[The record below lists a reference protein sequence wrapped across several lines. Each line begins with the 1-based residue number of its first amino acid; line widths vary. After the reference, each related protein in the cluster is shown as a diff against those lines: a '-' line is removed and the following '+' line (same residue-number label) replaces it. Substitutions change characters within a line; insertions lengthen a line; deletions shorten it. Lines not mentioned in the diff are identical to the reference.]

1 MDPDPIKS
9 MGMND
14 GDVSGEGEAS
24 NHKRR
29 AQFGQW
35 HTPPHPFFPAPTG
48 TSNPDTSAKAGGIS
62 SDTLSAVAPVS
73 NSLADITVPPEI
85 FKGANPADYPA
96 LEEAYRRGAAAAVA
110 FSQAAA
116 MQQGVGN
123 KMSSALSCPNLT
135 DMLPPI
141 GVPFGMPN
149 PEQLLGMAMP
159 PVPGNTTAKASAR
172 SKPATVVSTTTTA
185 VDTAQN
191 GNIPN
196 TSSAG
201 AAISA
206 SKTKIPAQP
215 QHPGQ
220 QAWFNAQVARSVSLP
235 DMTRYNNAENRA
247 QFEDEKRKKRL
258 ARNRA
263 SARLRRLRKKN
274 LVESYEHEV
283 GVLETSLSKL
293 KAHTWGSGDCE
304 ALLEALSMERGQ
316 QNLGVEE
323 RKELIVSIL
332 SQQREQIA
340 NLMEAHLETMMLTW
354 GAKVSQGEIDVDE
367 NSEEA
372 KLAAE
377 LEEVLKLTPEQKRF
391 LSDLDTGEEE
401 RKAISAVDVCLEAM
415 MNNTWL
421 MNHGVEECTEQFA
434 SILNP
439 AQMSKFMI
447 WTDQNSDSIDCLDY
461 VHAPPAAAPPAQSP
475 VFLFGTDQAEDE
487 NQDQR
492 QQD

>member
-1 MDPDPIKS
+1 MEL
-9 MGMND
+9 ND
-14 GDVSGEGEAS
+14 GDTSGEGEAS

-35 HTPPHPFFPAPTG
+35 TTPPHPFFPTPTVP
-48 TSNPDTSAKAGGIS
+48 SNPDMGAKTGVVIANATSEHASVPTA
-62 SDTLSAVAPVS
+62 
-73 NSLADITVPPEI
+73 LADITIPPEI
-85 FKGANPADYPA
+85 FKGANPVDYPA

-110 FSQAAA
+110 FSQAAVL
-116 MQQGVGN
+116 QQGAGN
-123 KMSSALSCPNLT
+123 KMNSAISCPNLT
-135 DMLPPI
+135 EMLPPMV
-141 GVPFGMPN
+141 VPFGMPN

-159 PVPGNTTAKASAR
+159 AVPGSTTAKASA
-172 SKPATVVSTTTTA
+172 SKPTTLVSTTSTADVVKNGVIPSASVTGPTTA
-185 VDTAQN
+185 AT
-191 GNIPN
+191 
-196 TSSAG
+196 
-201 AAISA
+201 
-206 SKTKIPAQP
+206 KTKMTTQTH
-215 QHPGQ
+215 HPVQ

-304 ALLEALSMERGQ
+304 ALLAALSMERGQ

-323 RKELIVSIL
+323 RRELIVSIL

-340 NLMEAHLETMMLTW
+340 NLKEAHLETMMLTW
-354 GAKVSQGEIDVDE
+354 GAKVSQGEIDVEDQ
-367 NSEEA
+367 SEEA
-372 KLAAE
+372 MLAAE

-391 LSDLDTGEEE
+391 LGDMDTGEEE
-401 RKAISAVDVCLEAM
+401 RKAISTVDVCLEAM

-421 MNHGVEECTEQFA
+421 MNHGVEESTEQFA

-492 QQD
+492 QHD